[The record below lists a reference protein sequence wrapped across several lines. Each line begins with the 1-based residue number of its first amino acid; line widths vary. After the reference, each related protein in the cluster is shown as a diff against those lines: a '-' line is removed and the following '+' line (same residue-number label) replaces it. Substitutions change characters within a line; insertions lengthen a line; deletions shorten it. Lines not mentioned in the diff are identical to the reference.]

1 VSYNKSGCGDVQ
13 PSRIAI
19 RGSRLSPRDDK
30 RIHLGLIANGTCG
43 DNHQPHDDRPP
54 NRQSADLD
62 LNTLRAEL
70 ATYPCCATNSN
81 STREGDLVNLVV
93 VEGQRDPIVPFIARG
108 WHLTQKLNFAS
119 MIATVRA
126 FIFRG
131 EYLTEL
137 RRASP

>member
-1 VSYNKSGCGDVQ
+1 MVRPGRSVSYNKSGCGDAQ

-30 RIHLGLIANGTCG
+30 RIHPGLVANGTCG

-70 ATYPCCATNSN
+70 ATYPCCTTNSN
-81 STREGDLVNLVV
+81 STREGDPLYAFGRREDFAL
-93 VEGQRDPIVPFIARG
+93 QKRDLQSTSV
-108 WHLTQKLNFAS
+108 S
-119 MIATVRA
+119 MQ
-126 FIFRG
+126 G
-131 EYLTEL
+131 YG
-137 RRASP
+137 